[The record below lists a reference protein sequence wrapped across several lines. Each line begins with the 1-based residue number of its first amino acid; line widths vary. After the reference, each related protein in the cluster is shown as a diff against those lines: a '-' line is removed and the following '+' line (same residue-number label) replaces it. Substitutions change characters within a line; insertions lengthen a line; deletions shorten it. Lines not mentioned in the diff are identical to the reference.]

1 MLNFACSVVI
11 SKRPFLRRLID
22 LQFGLT
28 QSYHHKRLNK
38 EARRPNFLEFIF
50 FKHFNCRSLF
60 LSEKWGNSYS
70 LPLYTDASNIGLRG
84 YLGNQYFSSIWHIT
98 WKSYHITITEL
109 CPIVLAVQLLAD
121 QLANRLFFF
130 TDNAHYQQINL

>member
-50 FKHFNCRSLF
+50 F
-60 LSEKWGNSYS
+60 
-70 LPLYTDASNIGLRG
+70 
-84 YLGNQYFSSIWHIT
+84 
-98 WKSYHITITEL
+98 
-109 CPIVLAVQLLAD
+109 
-121 QLANRLFFF
+121 
-130 TDNAHYQQINL
+130 

>member
-50 FKHFNCRSLF
+50 FL
-60 LSEKWGNSYS
+60 
-70 LPLYTDASNIGLRG
+70 NISIVGLCFYQKNGEILTHYRCTRM
-84 YLGNQYFSSIWHIT
+84 QVT
-98 WKSYHITITEL
+98 
-109 CPIVLAVQLLAD
+109 
-121 QLANRLFFF
+121 LFFVVIKE
-130 TDNAHYQQINL
+130 TNTLVVYDI